1 MRAHMHIH
9 MRTCAHT
16 GKEKMKTEKTKKQAK
31 PNRLRKPK
39 NITLPEDCIEFVEK
53 NGINLSQ
60 FVEKAIRRLIS
71 GLGMSFDADTADLVL
86 ISKKDGELSGPDAI
100 RTRDLRHVRA
110 TS

>member
-1 MRAHMHIH
+1 MHIH

-39 NITLPEDCIEFVEK
+39 NITLPEDCIEFIEK

-60 FVEKAIRRLIS
+60 FVEKSIKRLIS
-71 GLGMSFDADTADLVL
+71 GLGTTFNTDTADLVL
-86 ISKKDGELSGPDAI
+86 ISKKDEDANGSGVT
-100 RTRDLRHVRA
+100 RTPDLRRVKA
-110 TS
+110 TSYH